1 MSDHIELSDT
11 PKGDVVKLSWGI
23 VRQWINRM
31 LPADAK
37 VWGVPRGG
45 AIVAGLSGREIVPP
59 EDAEYIIDDII
70 DSGKTRDYWT
80 AKYPNAKFIAVIN
93 KQSPAKEFPKS
104 WIHFPWEEEPEI
116 DGEKSIVRLLQ
127 FLGEDP
133 KREGLLETPKRVIKA
148 WKEMLSGRNQKPSE
162 ILAKDFSGSGYDQM
176 IVLKKVRF
184 TSTCEH
190 HLLPFVGE
198 ATVGYIPKS
207 RVVGLSKL
215 ARIVDCF
222 ALRLQIQ
229 EQMTE
234 QIAKSIQDCL
244 DPLGVGVVITAH
256 HSCMSC
262 RGVKKDGAE
271 MVTCSLQGVFRESS
285 VRSEFLEHTR

>member
-1 MSDHIELSDT
+1 MSEQLRSNAVTLSWM
-11 PKGDVVKLSWGI
+11 VVKN
-23 VRQWINRM
+23 WIDRV
-31 LPADAK
+31 LPVDAK

-45 AIVAGLSGREIVPP
+45 AIVAGLSGRTIVQP

-80 AKYPNAKFIAVIN
+80 SKYPNAKFVAVID
-93 KQSPAKEFPKS
+93 KQPPNREFQKS
-104 WIHFPWEEEPEI
+104 WVHFPWEEEPDI
-116 DGEKSIVRLLQ
+116 DAENSVVRLLQ

-148 WKEMLSGRNQKPSE
+148 WKEMLAGYDQKPTE
-162 ILAKDFSGSGYDQM
+162 ILSKDFSGSGYDQM
-176 IVLKKVRF
+176 IVLKKIQF

-190 HLLPFVGE
+190 HMLPFVGE
-198 ATVGYIPKS
+198 VTIGYIPTD

-229 EQMTE
+229 EQLTE

-244 DPLGVGVVITAH
+244 TPRGVGVVITAH

-262 RGVKKDGAE
+262 RGVKKIGAE
-271 MVTCSLQGVFRESS
+271 MVTCSLHGVFREEA
-285 VRSEFLEHTR
+285 VRAEFFSHTH